1 MKITIIDSYD
11 SFTYN
16 ILSLIK
22 QVDSSIE
29 IQIIQHDEILKFQSQ
44 IKQSNGIIIAPGQG
58 DPKEYINQHKELKYI
73 YEQIPVF
80 GICLGFQ
87 IIGLLY
93 NSETQK
99 LVNPRHGEQVELN
112 IITKDQLFARINEL
126 LRVGLYHSH
135 YVNKI
140 GKSLQV
146 LAKDKDGIIMA
157 IKHSQ
162 FPIYGIQFHAESFLT
177 LRGLDIL
184 QNFLIL
190 CYEHLAKNE

>member
-1 MKITIIDSYD
+1 M
-11 SFTYN
+11 
-16 ILSLIK
+16 
-22 QVDSSIE
+22 
-29 IQIIQHDEILKFQSQ
+29 
-44 IKQSNGIIIAPGQG
+44 
-58 DPKEYINQHKELKYI
+58 
-73 YEQIPVF
+73 
-80 GICLGFQ
+80 GFQ

-184 QNFLIL
+184 QNFLII